1 MADRSGAAAATGP
14 DADDTIDIRCGGLF
28 GETDRRRV
36 VEMQQPRIADHRG
49 VLCGVAHRR
58 DDDPGSVARADLEV
72 LLKLLGREG
81 RRDIDGQRA
90 DLPIGMPVGKI
101 GQGFVRSE
109 EHTSELRSLMRISY
123 AVFCLKKK
131 TNNYIHK

>member
-58 DDDPGSVARADLEV
+58 DDDPGSVARAALAIGSAS
-72 LLKLLGREG
+72 GRERVG
-81 RRDIDGQRA
+81 PYVY
-90 DLPIGMPVGKI
+90 LPVVA
-101 GQGFVRSE
+101 QSF
-109 EHTSELRSLMRISY
+109 
-123 AVFCLKKK
+123 KK
-131 TNNYIHK
+131 NIHK

>member
-36 VEMQQPRIADHRG
+36 VEMTQPRIADHRG

-58 DDDPGSVARADLEV
+58 ADDPGYVARLDREV
-72 LLKLLGREG
+72 LLNPLGREG
-81 RRDIDGQRA
+81 RREIQERRDA
-90 DLPIGMPVGKI
+90 LPLYTGTRP
-101 GQGFVRSE
+101 
-109 EHTSELRSLMRISY
+109 
-123 AVFCLKKK
+123 
-131 TNNYIHK
+131 